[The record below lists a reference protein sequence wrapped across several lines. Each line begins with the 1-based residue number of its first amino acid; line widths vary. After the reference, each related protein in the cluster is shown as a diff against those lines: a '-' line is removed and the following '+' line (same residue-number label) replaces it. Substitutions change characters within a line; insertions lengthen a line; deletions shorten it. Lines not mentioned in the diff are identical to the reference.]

1 LLQSYSVQPVANGYS
16 FVYFDYTRQA
26 KNYYKKQLF
35 PFREQRYYTMLDK
48 LDAIK
53 GRFDNLGIA
62 LTNPEIVS
70 DNKKFTAI
78 SKEYR
83 SLEKIVNARNAY
95 IKVLDDIEFNKEVL
109 NGDDAEMR
117 DLAKQEIPTL
127 EESKE
132 AWEKALRNMLIP
144 KDPYDEKNAILEIR
158 AGTGGDEASLFAG
171 NLLRMYM
178 KYCEKKGWKTA
189 LLSESEGTAGGFK
202 EVQVEVVGD
211 DVYGI
216 LKFESGV
223 HRVQRVPD
231 TEASGRVHTSA
242 ATVAVMPEAE
252 EVDFELKESDVKM
265 ETARSGGAGGQNVNK
280 VETKVFLTHK
290 PTGIVV
296 MCQTERSQL
305 GNKEKAM
312 DMMRTRLYDEEVR
325 KAEEA
330 IAHKRK
336 SLVSTGDRSAKIR
349 TYNYPQGRVTD
360 HRIGLTVYNLDNV
373 LNGDIQEFID
383 ALQFAENAEKMATEG
398 S

>member
-1 LLQSYSVQPVANGYS
+1 MLHFN
-16 FVYFDYTRQA
+16 RQVTTKMLPQRTKAGA
-26 KNYYKKQLF
+26 KIFIIKIIPTGNRQ
-35 PFREQRYYTMLDK
+35 MLDK
-48 LDAIK
+48 LDAIV
-53 GRFDNLGIA
+53 GRFENLGVA

-83 SLEKIVNARNAY
+83 SLEKIVQARNAY
-95 IKVLDDIEFNKEVL
+95 VKALEDIEFNKEVL
-109 NGDDAEMR
+109 NSDDEEMR
-117 DLAKQEIPTL
+117 DMAKLEIPLL
-127 EESKE
+127 EAQKDSL
-132 AWEKALRNMLIP
+132 EKQLRNMLIP

-171 NLLRMYM
+171 NLLRMYL

-189 LLSESEGTAGGFK
+189 LLSESEGTVGGYK

-211 DVYGI
+211 DVYGT

-312 DMMRTRLYDEEVR
+312 DMLRTRLYDEEVR

-360 HRIGLTVYNLDNV
+360 HRIGMTVYNLDSV
-373 LNGDIQEFID
+373 LNGEVQEFID
-383 ALQFAENAEKMATEG
+383 ALQFAENAEKLATEN
-398 S
+398 

>member
-1 LLQSYSVQPVANGYS
+1 
-16 FVYFDYTRQA
+16 
-26 KNYYKKQLF
+26 
-35 PFREQRYYTMLDK
+35 MLDK

-83 SLEKIVNARNAY
+83 SLEKIVNARNEY
-95 IKVLDDIEFNKEVL
+95 IKVLDNIEFNKEVL

-117 DLAKQEIPTL
+117 DLAKQELPAL

-171 NLLRMYM
+171 NLLRMYL

-211 DVYGI
+211 DVYGT

-252 EVDFELKESDVKM
+252 EIDFELKESDVKM

-280 VETKVFLTHK
+280 VETKVFLT
-290 PTGIVV
+290 
-296 MCQTERSQL
+296 QTERSQL

-312 DMMRTRLYDEEVR
+312 DMMRTKLYDEEVR

-330 IAHKRK
+330 ISHKRK

-373 LNGDIQEFID
+373 LNGEIQEFID
-383 ALQFAENAEKMATEG
+383 ALQFAENAEKLATE
-398 S
+398 SL

>member
-1 LLQSYSVQPVANGYS
+1 LPLPVITGLN
-16 FVYFDYTRQA
+16 
-26 KNYYKKQLF
+26 KNKV
-35 PFREQRYYTMLDK
+35 EQRYAVEVSDTTMLIDAVDARYQNKYIMLDK

-53 GRFDNLGIA
+53 GKFDNLGVS

-70 DNKKFTAI
+70 DNKKFAAI

-83 SLEKIVNARNAY
+83 SLEKIVNGRNEY
-95 IKVLDDIEFNKEVL
+95 VKVLEDIEFNKEVL
-109 NGDDAEMR
+109 NSDDAEMR
-117 DLAKQEIPTL
+117 DLAKQELPAL
-127 EESKE
+127 EEKKTQLE
-132 AWEKALRNMLIP
+132 AQLRQMLIP

-171 NLLRMYM
+171 DLLRMYL
-178 KYCEKKGWKTA
+178 KYCEKKGWKTT
-189 LLSESEGTAGGFK
+189 LLSESEGTVGGYK

-211 DVYGI
+211 DVYGT

-223 HRVQRVPD
+223 HRVQRVPN
-231 TEASGRVHTSA
+231 TESQGRVHTSA
-242 ATVAVMPEAE
+242 VTVAIMPEAE

-296 MCQTERSQL
+296 MCQTDRSQL
-305 GNKEKAM
+305 GNKLKAM
-312 DMMRTRLYDEEVR
+312 EMLRTRLYDEEVR

-330 IAHKRK
+330 ISHLRK

-349 TYNYPQGRVTD
+349 TYNFPQGRVTD
-360 HRIGLTVYNLDNV
+360 HRIGFTVYNLDAV
-373 LNGDIQEFID
+373 LNGEVQEFID
-383 ALQFAENAEKMATEG
+383 ALQFAENAEKLTTQN
-398 S
+398 

>member
-1 LLQSYSVQPVANGYS
+1 
-16 FVYFDYTRQA
+16 
-26 KNYYKKQLF
+26 
-35 PFREQRYYTMLDK
+35 MLDK

-53 GRFDNLGIA
+53 GKFENLGVS

-70 DNKKFTAI
+70 DNKRFTAI

-83 SLEKIVNARNAY
+83 SLQRIVEARDEY
-95 IKVLDDIEFNKEVL
+95 VRLMEDIDFNKEVL
-109 NGDDAEMR
+109 NSDDAEMR
-117 DLAKQEIPTL
+117 DLAKQELPAL
-127 EESKE
+127 ELKKE
-132 AWEKALRNMLIP
+132 EQEKLLRNLLIP

-171 NLLRMYM
+171 NLLRMYL

-189 LLSESEGTAGGFK
+189 VLSESEGTVGGYK
-202 EVQVEVVGD
+202 EVQLEVVGD
-211 DVYGI
+211 DVYGT

-312 DMMRTRLYDEEVR
+312 DMLRTRLYDEEVR

-360 HRIGLTVYNLDNV
+360 HRIGLTVYNLEDV
-373 LNGDIQEFID
+373 LNGNVQDFIE
-383 ALQFAENAEKMATEG
+383 ALQFAENAEKLATQN
-398 S
+398 

>member
-1 LLQSYSVQPVANGYS
+1 
-16 FVYFDYTRQA
+16 
-26 KNYYKKQLF
+26 
-35 PFREQRYYTMLDK
+35 MLDK

-53 GRFDNLGIA
+53 AKFDNIGVA

-70 DNKKFTAI
+70 DNKKYSAM

-83 SLEKIVNARNAY
+83 SLGKIVDVRNAY
-95 IKVLDDIEFNKEVL
+95 VKVLDDIEFNKEVL
-109 NGDDAEMR
+109 NSDDEEMR
-117 DLAKQEIPTL
+117 EMAKMELPELEITKEGL
-127 EESKE
+127 EKQI
-132 AWEKALRNMLIP
+132 RNLLIP

-171 NLLRMYM
+171 NLLRMYL

-189 LLSESEGTAGGFK
+189 VLSESEGTVGGYK
-202 EVQVEVVGD
+202 EVQLEVVGD
-211 DVYGI
+211 DVYGT

-296 MCQTERSQL
+296 VCQTERSQL
-305 GNKEKAM
+305 GNREKAM
-312 DMMRTRLYDEEVR
+312 DMLRTKLYDEEVR

-330 IAHKRK
+330 ISHKRK

-360 HRIGLTVYNLDNV
+360 HRIGLTVYNLDSV
-373 LNGDIQEFID
+373 LNGEVQEFIE
-383 ALQFAENAEKMATEG
+383 ALQFAENAEKLTSQEQ
-398 S
+398 